1 MYPPPRYPQ
10 AHNGYHPDNEPEPT
24 AGTGARIPPFPSAP
38 APREPAYFAP
48 TPSGNPF
55 IPQASINPFIPRPFG
70 NPPPPGFPGPSA
82 YHRVP
87 SPQRVLNRPS
97 IQHRVPSPPQL
108 SQRPKGQ
115 RETRKGQRDTRKGSL
130 AKVSESQRVSSPS
143 PIRRPPLE
151 SHRLSDD
158 DRNLRHPRV
167 PQSSYPRIES
177 RYLSPSGRADSPS
190 RGDLTQALRRLKS
203 ETPRPSRAPTPA
215 HLTAQPLSNKPP
227 DWVAPSDSTFKSTIS
242 SSPGA
247 LGDQA
252 YQYRALQ
259 DLEFR
264 LVKLLPERKTRIRC
278 EIIHAS
284 LEDPPEYAAISY
296 AWGDA
301 GNTRRIELDGSLIP
315 VTVSL
320 YGALEALREK
330 AGSVLVWVDAL
341 CIDQQNRDERSQQVQ
356 LMTSLYSTAKSV
368 AIWLGPEED
377 DSALAID
384 LLQDVADQAGSPENV
399 SGLISSRV
407 GKPDLDALV
416 SLFERDYWRRLWVV
430 QEIFNATSITVY
442 CGSTKLPWS
451 VYELCSQTFNQHR
464 SDLDQYFPKARM
476 GERRPTISPN
486 QFSYSRVLVDQ
497 GPGSLPD
504 LKSYMELKEGSL
516 LEVMRICRRKLAS
529 DAKDKLFGI
538 LGILPDEVRKE
549 FRADYSLSVKDV
561 YTEVVDYLL
570 KTTQRLDVIC
580 DAIHFPAHTSSANL
594 PSYVPDWSHAPE
606 TAAMAHKDNFSAAG
620 TTKARCKFL
629 DERLNKLQISAIYI
643 DIIKI
648 HGIAVGTLCTLA
660 DYLMAFLHW
669 RALLLQSLENEKD
682 ESSLLIQGDFCRT
695 LSLGQVPLSSAFDR
709 SNKWLTVCY
718 NVFASLL
725 LERLPYLPLDQ
736 KLRDYV
742 DEKVDIRP
750 EDRRQFL
757 QKYFGD
763 RMMGRCFCRTENGLI
778 GMGSGSML
786 PGDVVVVPLGCS
798 TPILL
803 RLEGPRGEYRFVGDV
818 YIQGFM
824 RGRAVDEWNSGERE
838 LTKYVLH

>member
-10 AHNGYHPDNEPEPT
+10 APNGYHLDGDPDPT
-24 AGTGARIPPFPSAP
+24 VETRARIPPFPSAP
-38 APREPAYFAP
+38 APREPVYFGP

-55 IPQASINPFIPRPFG
+55 IPQAPINPFIPRPFG

-97 IQHRVPSPPQL
+97 IQHRVPSPPQPN
-108 SQRPKGQ
+108 QRSKGQ
-115 RETRKGQRDTRKGSL
+115 RETRKGQRDIRKGSL
-130 AKVSESQRVSSPS
+130 AKVSESPRISSPI
-143 PIRRPPLE
+143 PIRRHTLE
-151 SHRLSDD
+151 PHRISDD
-158 DRNLRHPRV
+158 DRTLRRPRA
-167 PQSSYPRIES
+167 PD
-177 RYLSPSGRADSPS
+177 RADSSPS

-203 ETPRPSRAPTPA
+203 ETPRSGTPTPT
-215 HLTAQPLSNKPP
+215 HSIAQPLSDKPP
-227 DWVAPSDSTFKSTIS
+227 AGVAPSDLTFKSTIS

-247 LGDQA
+247 LGDQT
-252 YQYRALQ
+252 YQYRALR

-264 LVKLLPERKTRIRC
+264 LVKILPERKTRIKC

-301 GNTRRIELDGSLIP
+301 GNTKRIELDGSLIP
-315 VTVSL
+315 VAVSL

-330 AGSVLVWVDAL
+330 AGSVLLWVDAL

-356 LMTSLYSTAKSV
+356 LMTSIYSTAKSV

-399 SGLISSRV
+399 SCLISSRV

-451 VYELCSQTFNQHR
+451 VYELCSRTFNKHR
-464 SDLDQYFPKARM
+464 SDLDQSLPKARM
-476 GERRPTISPN
+476 GGRRSTISPN
-486 QFSYSRVLVDQ
+486 QFSYSQVLVYQ
-497 GPGSLPD
+497 GPSSLPA
-504 LKSYMELKEGSL
+504 LESYMDLKEGSL
-516 LEVMRICRRKLAS
+516 LEVMRACRRKLAS

-538 LGILPDEVRKE
+538 LGVLPDDVRKE

-570 KTTQRLDVIC
+570 KTTERLDVIC

-594 PSYVPDWSHAPE
+594 PSFVPDWSHAPE
-606 TAAMAHKDNFSAAG
+606 TAAMGHKDNFSAAG
-620 TTKARCKFL
+620 TTKARCRFL
-629 DERLNKLQISAIYI
+629 DERLNKLQISAIAI
-643 DIIKI
+643 DMIKI

-682 ESSLLIQGDFCRT
+682 ESSLLVQGDFCRT
-695 LSLGQVPLSSAFDR
+695 LSLGQVALSSASDR
-709 SNKWLTVCY
+709 SNKWLNVCY

-725 LERLPYLPLDQ
+725 LEQLPYLPLDQ

-742 DEKVDIRP
+742 DEKVDIKP
-750 EDRRQFL
+750 EDRSQFL
-757 QKYFGD
+757 RKHFGD

-778 GMGSGSML
+778 GMGSGAML

-803 RLEGPRGEYRFVGDV
+803 RPDGTRGEYRFVGDV